1 MLKYLML
8 KSIIF
13 LEVSFL
19 FLKSVII
26 IVETI
31 TLFELE
37 IFAVCIFEVKKL
49 IWTPL
54 TESHFKHLKL
64 PLYYLYNECIVIS

>member
-31 TLFELE
+31 TLFDLE

-49 IWTPL
+49 I
-54 TESHFKHLKL
+54 
-64 PLYYLYNECIVIS
+64 

>member
-19 FLKSVII
+19 FLKSDII
-26 IVETI
+26 IVQTT
-31 TLFELE
+31 TLFDLE

-49 IWTPL
+49 I
-54 TESHFKHLKL
+54 
-64 PLYYLYNECIVIS
+64 